1 MARQKRIVERKPII
15 SRTVE
20 RIAIASLAAIATR
33 GSSESIALVA
43 ITIFVIL
50 VSIEEL
56 GRSWIWDAQWLGDQL
71 EVSDFGGLTISSVVN
86 ESGVAL
92 GLEVEHVVRLLVRL
106 TSRGARFCSDGVIIT
121 FRDK

>member
-56 GRSWIWDAQWLGDQL
+56 GRSWIWDGKRTDLRAMAWGSIGSLRLRRADNI
-71 EVSDFGGLTISSVVN
+71 ERRKR
-86 ESGVAL
+86 ERRRAW
-92 GLEVEHVVRLLVRL
+92 VRG
-106 TSRGARFCSDGVIIT
+106 GARGKAVGPAHKP
-121 FRDK
+121 RRKVLQ